1 MSNVLSL
8 DRAKHLTKCDFK
20 GNIDNLNASFHP
32 GTRNWLLKKV
42 DHWFECKD
50 PNSQVMILTADAGF
64 GKSAFA
70 AKVCKEYQKRGQL
83 AASHFCKSSI
93 SDYSDPY
100 KMLESLASH
109 LCESVNGFGEKLAEQ
124 LKRNHSFT
132 TIGDAFRVYLKDP
145 LNSLPDQ
152 KRNILIVID
161 GLDES
166 LSCEKK
172 HLLNVIEEEFQMLP
186 KWVKI
191 FITSRPELPTKE
203 KLECLNHVEILRS
216 DKDNQV
222 DLKCYLVSCLK
233 DRHDVNEIMLK
244 IHEMVARCEG
254 SFLYAYY
261 YQLELRKLNSLTDAL
276 DVVPQGIGSVYKKY
290 FERLEKELN
299 KVVTDVEFER
309 ILEILF
315 AMRDAFPLSFIAK
328 ILRLPGDT
336 RTMREVINKVNECL
350 SALLPVYEDRVN
362 VFHKTVRDWLDKDG
376 QYGKHSFSVSE
387 LDANKTLW
395 KACRLMFKQMNENGR
410 RKEEEPAEEYA
421 LKHGVGHLGEITWCH
436 SLNGK
441 YMIVEVFPLIMHVV

>member
-1 MSNVLSL
+1 MN
-8 DRAKHLTKCDFK
+8 
-20 GNIDNLNASFHP
+20 
-32 GTRNWLLKKV
+32 
-42 DHWFECKD
+42 
-50 PNSQVMILTADAGF
+50 GF
-64 GKSAFA
+64 GEKF
-70 AKVCKEYQKRGQL
+70 G
-83 AASHFCKSSI
+83 
-93 SDYSDPY
+93 
-100 KMLESLASH
+100 
-109 LCESVNGFGEKLAEQ
+109 ESVNGFGEKLAEQ

-152 KRNILIVID
+152 KGNILIVID

-233 DRHDVNEIMLK
+233 DRHDVNEIMLE

-261 YQLELRKLNSLTDAL
+261 YQLELRKLNSLMDAV
-276 DVVPQGIGSVYKKY
+276 DVVPKGIGSVYKKY
-290 FERLEKELN
+290 FGRLEKELN
-299 KVVTDVEFER
+299 EVVTDVEFER

-315 AMRDAFPLSFIAK
+315 AMMDAFPLSFIAK
-328 ILRLPGDT
+328 ILKLPAHT

-350 SALLPVYEDRVN
+350 SALLPVYEDRVI
-362 VFHKTVRDWLDKDG
+362 VFHKTVRDWLDEDG

-421 LKHGVGHLGEITWCH
+421 VKHGVDHLWSITYR
-436 SLNGK
+436 K
-441 YMIVEVFPLIMHVV
+441 YMYCNLTKLVHGCRGFFTYHDGI